1 MKLLYQLPSFDLD
14 RSGRMASRDARHL
27 PGLLNYRREPRYL
40 SPTNHW
46 FLVGEDSARYAL
58 EDARLQPDFFE
69 DVIVPF
75 TAVAA
80 PQWLA
85 ATGHPGLAELHFPQS
100 ERTQLEDSQNP
111 PKHNSESASQ

>member
-14 RSGRMASRDARHL
+14 RSEWIASWDSRHL
-27 PGLLNYRREPRYL
+27 PGLLKYRRETLYL

-69 DVIVPF
+69 DVIVPII
-75 TAVAA
+75 AEAA
-80 PQWLA
+80 AQWLA

-100 ERTQLEDSQNP
+100 ETTQLEDSQNP
-111 PKHNSESASQ
+111 PKHNSESVSQ